1 MYMVDH
7 DVAGMMMI
15 AFINFNS
22 CLVLLIE
29 VPNLIYCCRRWTRHP
44 GKKVQLAVF
53 PEICL

>member
-44 GKKVQLAVF
+44 RKKVQLAVF